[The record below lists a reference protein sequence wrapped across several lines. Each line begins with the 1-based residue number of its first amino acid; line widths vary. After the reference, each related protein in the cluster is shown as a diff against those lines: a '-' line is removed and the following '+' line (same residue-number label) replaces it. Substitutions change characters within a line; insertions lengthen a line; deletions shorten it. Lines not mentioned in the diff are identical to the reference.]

1 MASDED
7 VTKEALMIAHLV
19 QVGDTRSATLRI
31 CDLMGSAWDRG
42 WWAHSEQVPI
52 TANPWVEVVGSS

>member
-7 VTKEALMIAHLV
+7 VVKEALMVAHLV
-19 QVGDTRSATLRI
+19 QVGDTQAAVLRL
-31 CDLMGSAWDRG
+31 CDLMGGAWDKG
-42 WWAHSEQVPI
+42 WWARSTHTPI